1 MLQLARNIKL
11 TTKKAHH
18 CKRNIRRGVLPISVI
33 SRHNKKILQRNRRHR
48 SLDLKVPNTPLK
60 PIATVAYTLFSSHH
74 FPHLLF
80 FPLFLCSPSVES
92 MGAEVKIWNPV
103 EVAEQ
108 ARHDYASQI
117 HSSHLTIDPSLEL
130 PLMAPLVL
138 FVILPPRPLSFLS
151 HLLLNKIIIC
161 FFPSFFSN
169 LLNFARFSFELAC
182 VSSFLAFC
190 CWENP

>member
-1 MLQLARNIKL
+1 MAYACCPYRSFRG
-11 TTKKAHH
+11 TTKS
-18 CKRNIRRGVLPISVI
+18 RLRR
-33 SRHNKKILQRNRRHR
+33 RRRRRQRHR

-117 HSSHLTIDPSLEL
+117 HPSHLTIDPSLEL
-130 PLMAPLVL
+130 PQMTPLVL
-138 FVILPPRPLSFLS
+138 FVILT
-151 HLLLNKIIIC
+151 
-161 FFPSFFSN
+161 FFSS
-169 LLNFARFSFELAC
+169 FSF
-182 VSSFLAFC
+182 VK
-190 CWENP
+190 